1 MAKNK
6 LTKQMVI
13 DDVMAIIRPS
23 QVKKNGDDRG
33 AALIQAM
40 LQKAKAG
47 QAKSIRPITPPGGQ
61 TQPIGQIP
69 TPRPIG

>member
-13 DDVMAIIRPS
+13 ADVMAIIRPS
-23 QVKKNGDDRG
+23 APAGKTVAGDNRG

-40 LQKAKAG
+40 LQKAKQSG
-47 QAKSIRPITPPGGQ
+47 
-61 TQPIGQIP
+61 TQPRVPPVSQP
-69 TPRPIG
+69 TVTRTQVERGR